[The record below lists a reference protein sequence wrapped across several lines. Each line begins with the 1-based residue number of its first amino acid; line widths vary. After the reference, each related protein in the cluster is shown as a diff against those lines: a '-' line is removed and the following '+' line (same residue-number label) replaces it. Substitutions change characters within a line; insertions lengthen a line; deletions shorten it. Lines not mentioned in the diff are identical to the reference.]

1 MDEES
6 ITFDDVLFD
15 RLVDGELSAAE
26 RRTLLAS
33 LDGRP
38 SGWRKCALAF
48 LEAQTWQDELGRMIR
63 EPAPVES
70 TEIVPQKTERP
81 ASGFT
86 IAGRPATSW
95 MALAASVMIAFTL
108 GLALRTLS
116 LPHPNAAPNPFN
128 TSIASAPP
136 QMANLFGG
144 PATTGDAVNVW
155 IRDDAGQ
162 PRQLRVPLV
171 DATTMDQRMGLRFRS
186 GVPSN
191 VRAQLEQNGYQVE
204 SKRRYAAIWLDNGQP
219 LMVPVEDTRIVPV
232 GNPVY

>member
-1 MDEES
+1 MEEES
-6 ITFDDVLFD
+6 IIFDDMLFD

-48 LEAQTWQDELGRMIR
+48 LEAQTWQDELGRLIC

-70 TEIVPQKTERP
+70 AENVAQKTERP

-86 IAGRPATSW
+86 LAGRPATSW

-128 TSIASAPP
+128 IPIASAPP

-144 PATTGDAVNVW
+144 PAMTGDAVNVW

-171 DATTMDQRMGLRFRS
+171 DATTMDQRMGLRFQS

-204 SKRRYAAIWLDNGQP
+204 SKRRYAPIWLDNGQP